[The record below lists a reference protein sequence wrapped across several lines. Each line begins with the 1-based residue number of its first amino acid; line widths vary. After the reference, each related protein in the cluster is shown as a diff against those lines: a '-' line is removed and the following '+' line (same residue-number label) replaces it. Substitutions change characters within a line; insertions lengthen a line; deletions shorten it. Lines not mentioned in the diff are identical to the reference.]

1 MHAFR
6 TAGRLNG
13 RSATSPADGAY
24 RILHPAPARPRAAWQ
39 GFWLLAGLLWLVTVA
54 GAQTVMPDTLRPTTG
69 HAFRLSD
76 FDGPFWFNQRSVVL
90 PGDTLFAGPG
100 DSLLFKADTLGL
112 GSLMIQGTLIVEG
125 NQDSLVVFTGQSY
138 SQFSWPGILF
148 RQLAGDSTTSLIHY
162 AHLNGANTTI
172 NTNKVAA
179 WGQPYSLVVRRS
191 LFTDGSFGAVLFSP
205 SSSRFENCVFDDQ
218 RNVSVYA
225 SNCRAEVVNCVL
237 MPHEDFPSAKAINFY
252 NPPADPASVV
262 HYNLFYPG
270 VGEWWSEFLLSN
282 NTGDSQ
288 YTYHQLD
295 STNLVADPL
304 FLADRPYHPDP
315 ETSPL
320 VDSGDPTLLD
330 PDETVSDI
338 GIWWVRG
345 IESPLRILSAPS
357 PSTWVKGYNF
367 LAVFDIQS
375 YPAPDWSLEGAPAGM
390 QISTLGRSWAALSWP
405 VSQQQL
411 GAHHFWIHGQNLANE
426 MVYHDSLEVNL
437 LFLENHAPQLSLVSP
452 CDGGGCLG
460 QRDVIVENLS
470 TGTST
475 VVQLQVEDED
485 AALLGSQQIYRLNVW
500 LNGVAEP
507 TLFVSQLQREF
518 VLDTTA
524 LVLDL
529 RFSDGVAYDSLHYE
543 IHPRFTL
550 LSGDV
555 SGVIGTATGPVFLT
569 GPLRVPAGQSLR
581 VEAGSL
587 LVAGDSDSEV
597 WLLDVEG
604 ELLLEGS
611 AEAPLIFRCLATQRA
626 GLDLRPPFLRVQQ
639 GGQLSGLSHV
649 EFEGFST
656 AVQLEHLD
664 QTEPVLI
671 DSCAFTRVRLG
682 ILAVN
687 TPVDIRHSVFHSPAD
702 SLQLGSSSIYL
713 AGSVGSVIQNNLFIN
728 PIVGVTAVDA
738 DARISNNSF
747 VWVKT
752 RNQNWTHSWPTYSQL
767 GFGRVHAFNSTL
779 EIRNNLFQWR
789 ATHFGDVL
797 TTNQLEAYAASPT
810 HAIWLDEASRVRA
823 EWNWYDCRNAWLNS
837 AEGYQN
843 LSFQTAINDSTLLL
857 SHIRAGADSAGVDEA
872 SGYRLF
878 ADSPLIDAGDPS
890 GLWNDAFDA
899 SRCDIGWTGGPLAL
913 VSEYTAVSDLH
924 GEEPGITL
932 LPGSFRLRPAYPNP
946 FNPFSRLEVELDRPG
961 LLDLRIYDLLG
972 RQVAVLVHDRLEPG
986 VYGLQ
991 VDGSGW
997 ASGFYVARA
1006 RFQGEQQ
1013 STRLLLVK

>member
-1 MHAFR
+1 MR
-6 TAGRLNG
+6 TAGRLSG
-13 RSATSPADGAY
+13 MSAASPATADQ
-24 RILHPAPARPRAAWQ
+24 RISHPAPARPRVAWR
-39 GFWLLAGLLWLVTVA
+39 GFWLLAGLLWLVSMA
-54 GAQTVMPDTLRPTTG
+54 GAQTVLPDTLRPATG
-69 HAFRLSD
+69 HAYRLSE
-76 FDGPFWFNQRSVVL
+76 FSGPFWVNQRSVVL

-100 DSLLFKADTLGL
+100 DTLLFKADTLGL

-125 NQDSLVVFTGQSY
+125 NQDSLVVFTGQPD

-148 RQLAGDSTTSLIHY
+148 RPLAGDSSTSVIQY
-162 AHLNGANTTI
+162 AHLNGSNTTL
-172 NTNKVAA
+172 NSNKVAA
-179 WGQPYSLVVRRS
+179 WGQPYSLVVRRT
-191 LFTDGSFGAVLFSP
+191 LITDGSFGAVLFAP
-205 SSSRFENCVFDDQ
+205 SSTRFENCVFDDQ

-225 SNCRAEVVNCVL
+225 SSCLAEVVNCVL
-237 MPHEDFPSAKAINFY
+237 MPHEAYPSAKAINFY
-252 NPPADPASVV
+252 NPLVDPVSVV

-270 VGEWWSEFLLSN
+270 VGAWWSEFLLSN

-288 YTYHQLD
+288 YTYHLPD

-315 ETSPL
+315 EISPL
-320 VDSGDPTLLD
+320 VDGGDPAILD

-345 IESPLRILSAPS
+345 IETPLRILSAPS
-357 PSTWVKGYNF
+357 PSTWVQGYNF
-367 LAVFDIQS
+367 LALFEIQS
-375 YPAPDWSLEGAPAGM
+375 YPAPDWSLVGAPEGM
-390 QISTLGRSWAALSWP
+390 AIYTLGRSRAALSWP

-411 GAHHFWIHGQNLANE
+411 GVHRFWIHGQNLANE
-426 MVYHDSLEVNL
+426 IVYRDSLEVNL
-437 LFLENHAPQLSLVSP
+437 LFLENHPPQLSLVSP
-452 CDGGGCLG
+452 CDGGDCLD
-460 QRDVIVENLS
+460 QRDVIVESLS

-475 VVQLQVEDED
+475 LVQLRVEDQD
-485 AALLGSQQIYRLNVW
+485 AALLGGLQIYQLDVW
-500 LNGVAEP
+500 VNGVAEP
-507 TLFVSQLQREF
+507 TQFVSQFQREF

-529 RFSDGVAYDSLHYE
+529 RFSDGVAHDSLHYV
-543 IHPRFTL
+543 IHPRYTL

-555 SGVIGTATGPVFLT
+555 SGVIGAATGAVFLT
-569 GPLRVPAGQSLR
+569 GPLRVPAGQTLR
-581 VEAGSL
+581 LEAGSQ
-587 LVAGDSDSEV
+587 LVAGDLESGD

-611 AEAPLIFRCLATQRA
+611 AEAPIVFRCLATQRS
-626 GLDLRPPFLRVQQ
+626 GQDLRPPFLRVQQ
-639 GGQLSGLSHV
+639 GGRLSGLSHV

-664 QTEPVLI
+664 QTEPVPI
-671 DSCAFTRVRLG
+671 DSCSFTRVRLG
-682 ILAVN
+682 VLAVN
-687 TPVDIRHSVFHSPAD
+687 TPVEIRHCVFHPPAD

-713 AGSVGSVIQNNLFIN
+713 AGSAGHVIQNNLFVN

-738 DARISNNSF
+738 DARIANNSF

-752 RNQNWTHSWPTYSQL
+752 LSSFGSYLWPTYSQL
-767 GFGRVHAFNSTL
+767 GFGRVHAFNSAL

-789 ATHFGDVL
+789 GTHYGDYL
-797 TTNQLEAYAASPT
+797 TDSQLEAYAASPT

-823 EWNWYDCRNAWLNS
+823 EWNWYDCRNAWLPG
-837 AEGYQN
+837 EGGYQN

-857 SHIRAGADSAGVDEA
+857 SHIRAGADSAGVDEQN
-872 SGYRLF
+872 GYRLF

-913 VSEYTAVSDLH
+913 ESEYTAVNDLP
-924 GEEPGITL
+924 GEEPGLTL
-932 LPGSFRLRPAYPNP
+932 LPGTFRLKPAYPNP

-961 LLDLRIYDLLG
+961 VLDLRIYDLLG

-991 VDGSGW
+991 VDGSAW